1 MQLNISKKMALGF
14 GVIIA
19 LLIAFGVL
27 VLINVSS
34 IIEQFTF
41 VATHDTPSIKN
52 ARQLKTL
59 VVDMQNGERGFSIT
73 QKGEFLE
80 TYTTGIT
87 EFKSLMAEEK
97 NLVSNDPAQVRR
109 LEKIEGLVNEWQEK
123 AAKPQIAMARRVA
136 EATVDANQLQE
147 IISREVGKGLTDN
160 IRSILDGMIANF
172 RRAGNRDAIIL
183 AVSIERDIVDL
194 QTGKRGFLITG
205 KDSFLESY
213 NTGQKNLKDDIASLR
228 RLLAGDQTNS
238 RLLAEVESL
247 ANDWIENTSKPEI
260 NARYEM
266 NKHPETIQDIAAM
279 IQKGTGKNIIDQIR
293 VEFDRFIQVEDDSR
307 TKRYDHASSD
317 SRSTILMTIILVI
330 VSVAFGSV
338 IAIFITRGITRSI
351 RTLVNATDI
360 VSKGDLTPE
369 IEALN
374 KDEIGKLAGSFK
386 QMVNNLK
393 NMVLRAR
400 SSSEEVSSSSQQL
413 SSAAQQTNASVQ
425 QVSSAIQQL
434 AKGSQ
439 TQAQR
444 VEETSR
450 AMEQLSVS
458 VSQTAQS
465 AQQAASASSQAS
477 QSAKQGSETVNETV
491 STMDKIF
498 ESTNS
503 TSEAVTKLSERSEQ
517 MAEIIEVISNV
528 ADQTNLLAL
537 NAAIE
542 AARAGEAGKGF
553 AVVAE
558 EVRKLAESSAQSA
571 SRIGQLIKETIK
583 DTQEAAQSMQNV
595 FGQVSQGK
603 DVVAKT
609 SQAIEEILQ
618 ANQNVATMLDQIS
631 AAAEQM
637 SANANQVAKS
647 VEEVA
652 TIAEEA
658 SASTQQASSSTEQM
672 VATMEE
678 MASSAQ
684 SLAQM
689 GIDLNSLVAEFKTGE
704 ETASKKPQRMMPSTR
719 RMFAV
724 PIADRLA
731 EAREKM
737 KIRVD
742 KEKEEDV

>member
-1 MQLNISKKMALGF
+1 MRLTISKKMALGF

-19 LLIAFGVL
+19 LLITFGAL

-34 IIEQFTF
+34 IIDQFTF
-41 VATHDTPSIKN
+41 VATHDTPVIAN
-52 ARQLKTL
+52 ALQLTKL
-59 VVDMQNGERGFSIT
+59 VVDMDTGQRGFCIT
-73 QKGEFLE
+73 QKEEFLE
-80 TYTTGIT
+80 PYTKGVT

-97 NLVSNDPAQVRR
+97 ELVSDAPGKVSQ
-109 LEKIEGLVNEWQEK
+109 LEKIEELVEEWQEK
-123 AAKPQIAMARRVA
+123 AAKPQIAMARKVA
-136 EATVDANQLQE
+136 EATVDVDYFQE
-147 IISREVGKGLTDN
+147 SVSKGVGKEITDN
-160 IRSILDGMIANF
+160 IRSVLDGMIANF
-172 RRAGNRDAIIL
+172 RRAGNRDGLIL
-183 AVSIERDIVDL
+183 ALSIERDIVDM
-194 QTGKRGFLITG
+194 QSGKRGFLITG
-205 KDSFLESY
+205 KDTFLDPY
-213 NTGQKNLKDDIASLR
+213 TTGQEQLKEDIAGLR
-228 RLLAGDQTNS
+228 RLLTGDQTNL
-238 RLLAEVESL
+238 RLLAEVDSM
-247 ANDWIENTSKPEI
+247 AKDWLERAAKPEI

-266 NKHPETIQDIAAM
+266 NKHPETIRDVAA
-279 IQKGTGKNIIDQIR
+279 IFQAGTGKNLQDQISA
-293 VEFDRFIQVEDDSR
+293 EFAKFIQVENDSR
-307 TKRYDHASSD
+307 TKRYDIASSE

-330 VSVAFGSV
+330 VSVVFGSV
-338 IAIFITRGITRSI
+338 VATFITRGITRSI

-360 VSKGDLTPE
+360 VSRGDLTPE
-369 IEALN
+369 IEAMT

-386 QMVNNLK
+386 QMVTNLK
-393 NMVLRAR
+393 NMVMRTRA
-400 SSSEEVSSSSQQL
+400 SSEEVSSSSQQL

-477 QSAKQGSETVNETV
+477 QSAQQGSETVKETV

-498 ESTNS
+498 ESTDS
-503 TSEAVTKLSERSEQ
+503 TSGAVTKLSQRSEQ

-558 EVRKLAESSAQSA
+558 EVRKLAESSAQST
-571 SRIGQLIKETIK
+571 SKITQLIKQTIK
-583 DTQEAAQSMQNV
+583 DTQEAAESMQNT
-595 FGQVSQGK
+595 FGQVNQGK

-609 SQAIEEILQ
+609 SRAIEEILQ
-618 ANQNVATMLDQIS
+618 ANQNVATMLEQIS
-631 AAAEQM
+631 AASQQM

-672 VATMEE
+672 VATMQE

-689 GIDLNSLVAEFKTGE
+689 GIDLNNLVAEFTTE
-704 ETASKKPQRMMPSTR
+704 EDTAAKKARKMTLGIQKMV
-719 RMFAV
+719 AV
-724 PIADRLA
+724 PLTRRLA
-731 EAREKM
+731 EARERM
-737 KIRVD
+737 RAE
-742 KEKEEDV
+742 KEKDETM

>member
-27 VLINVSS
+27 VLINVTN
-34 IIEQFTF
+34 IIDQFTF
-41 VATHDTPSIKN
+41 VATHDTPVIAN
-52 ARQLKTL
+52 ALQLTKL
-59 VVDMQNGERGFSIT
+59 VVDMDTGQRGFCIT
-73 QKGEFLE
+73 QKEEFLE
-80 TYTTGIT
+80 PYNKGVT

-97 NLVSNDPAQVRR
+97 KLVSDEPGQVSQ
-109 LEKIEGLVNEWQEK
+109 LEKIEGLVKEWQEK
-123 AAKPQIAMARRVA
+123 AVEPQIAMARKVA
-136 EATVDANQLQE
+136 QATVDEDYLQE
-147 IISREVGKGLTDN
+147 SVAKEEGKDITDN
-160 IRSILDGMIANF
+160 IRSMLDGMIANF
-172 RRAGNRDAIIL
+172 RRTGNRDAVIVAL
-183 AVSIERDIVDL
+183 SIERDIADL
-194 QTGKRGFLITG
+194 QSGKRGFLITG
-205 KDSFLESY
+205 KDNFLEPFT
-213 NTGQKNLKDDIASLR
+213 TGQKNLKDDIASLR
-228 RLLAGDQTNS
+228 RQLAGDQTNS
-238 RLLAEVESL
+238 RLLAEVESMS
-247 ANDWIENTSKPEI
+247 NDWLENTSKPEI

-266 NKHPETIQDIAAM
+266 NQHPETILDVAAM
-279 IQKGTGKNIIDQIR
+279 IEEGTAKDLMDQIR
-293 VEFDRFIQVEDDSR
+293 VEFDRFIQVENDSR
-307 TKRYDHASSD
+307 DKRYAIASSD
-317 SRSTILMTIILVI
+317 SRNTILMTIIVVI

-338 IAIFITRGITRSI
+338 IGTFITRGITRSI
-351 RTLVNATDI
+351 GSLVNATDI

-369 IEALN
+369 IEAMT

-386 QMVNNLK
+386 QMVDNLK
-393 NMVLRAR
+393 NMVMRTRA
-400 SSSEEVSSSSQQL
+400 SSEEVSSSSQQL

-465 AQQAASASSQAS
+465 AQQAASASTQAS
-477 QSAKQGSETVNETV
+477 QSAQQVSETVNETV

-503 TSEAVTKLSERSEQ
+503 TSGAVTKLSERSEQ

-571 SRIGQLIKETIK
+571 SRIAQLIKQTIK
-583 DTQEAAQSMQNV
+583 DTNEAAESMQNT

-618 ANQNVATMLDQIS
+618 ANRNVATMLDQIS
-631 AAAEQM
+631 AAAQQM

-672 VATMEE
+672 VATMQE

-689 GIDLNSLVAEFKTGE
+689 GIDLNGLVAEFKTE
-704 ETASKKPQRMMPSTR
+704 EDTASKKPQRTMSGTR
-719 RMFAV
+719 KVFAV
-724 PIADRLA
+724 PLAKRLA

-737 KIRVD
+737 RTER
-742 KEKEEDV
+742 EKDENM